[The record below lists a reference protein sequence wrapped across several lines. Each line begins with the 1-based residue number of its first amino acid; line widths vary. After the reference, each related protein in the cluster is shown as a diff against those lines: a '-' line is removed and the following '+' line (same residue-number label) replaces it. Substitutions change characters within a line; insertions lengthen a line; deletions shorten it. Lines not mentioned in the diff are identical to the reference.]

1 MSFTPRVI
9 AFSGS
14 LRRESFNQKLA
25 SAAASGAEA
34 YGASVEVVSLADY
47 PMPLFDED
55 LESRDGMPR
64 EARAF
69 KELMIGAHGVII
81 ASPEYNGS
89 LSGAL
94 KNAIDWASRPEPG
107 ETPLI
112 AFKGKVAGL
121 LSASPG
127 GLGGIRGLLHL
138 RPLLGNIQ
146 MHVLPGQFCLGQAH
160 ERFDDAGG
168 FKDASDREKAHD
180 IGRMVA
186 DLAKRLHG

>member
-1 MSFTPRVI
+1 MPSVL

-14 LRRESFNQKLA
+14 LRKDSYNTRLVNV
-25 SAAASGAEA
+25 AAAAAEQAGAT
-34 YGASVEVVSLADY
+34 VTRINLRDY

-55 LESRDGMPR
+55 LEQAEGMPAH
-64 EARAF
+64 ARAF
-69 KELMIGAHGVII
+69 KELLINADGVLI

-89 LSGAL
+89 MSGAL
-94 KNAIDWASRPEPG
+94 KNAIDWATRPEEG

-112 AFKGKVAGL
+112 AFKHKVCGL

-146 MHVLPGQFCLGQAH
+146 MHVIPEQFCLSKAH
-160 ERFDDAGG
+160 EAFADDGSLRDESAAQAVHAVG
-168 FKDASDREKAHD
+168 KA
-180 IGRMVA
+180 VA
-186 DLAKRLHG
+186 ETSKKLQG